1 MVWPDNARYEGV
13 WQYNA
18 ATGKGKFVHVDGDVY
33 DGDWLNN
40 KANGQGIYSNVKGA
54 RYEGGGK

>member
-1 MVWPDNARYEGV
+1 M
-13 WQYNA
+13 
-18 ATGKGKFVHVDGDVY
+18 HVDGDVY

-54 RYEGGGK
+54 RYEGGWK